1 MIDACHACAGRGEG
15 GCVRAVNCR
24 HRSRDRIRT
33 QRQSARRIEWANAF
47 YGPHRG
53 HLHGRALG
61 VVVERARP
69 LRRYGLRLV
78 KRMNGSITQL
88 HQLMYLLTA
97 TYDRPE
103 PRATTEEAQSFALSS
118 VCISSSC
125 SGISS
130 ACGLAE
136 HADLIDALSS
146 RARSARPPA
155 SPAPAPSAGSA
166 GREGGQDRD
175 TDHPVTPE
183 GPRA

>member
-33 QRQSARRIEWANAF
+33 QRQSALRIEWPNAF

-53 HLHGRALG
+53 HLHGQSLG

-78 KRMNGSITQL
+78 KRMNESINRITQL

-97 TYDRPE
+97 TCDRPE

-155 SPAPAPSAGSA
+155 HPTPAPSAGSA
-166 GREGGQDRD
+166 SARQEE
-175 TDHPVTPE
+175 TVTS
-183 GPRA
+183 